1 MAATIKDI
9 SLKAGVSH
17 STVSRA
23 LNNTGRMSEDTRH
36 KILKIAEEMN
46 YVPNYSARSLVTDKS
61 YNIGVFSIKE
71 KVISSTFYEIIEGIQ
86 DVVGFNYN
94 LVFKKLE
101 SEDELIEILK
111 YRKYDGIIFISIMN
125 NDIKLVNRIS
135 KENVP
140 FIVINRKMEDDKF
153 YNVVAEDFLGAFRA
167 TEHLIKLG
175 HKSIAHVEGPEENIV
190 TTERKNGYL
199 SAMKKYGIPV
209 NNQYIVRSNG
219 LPEGGYIATCNLLS
233 LDKQPTAV
241 FAYSDPVAIGVVKAV
256 WKVGYTIPKDIAVV
270 GFDNMVSSQYLVP
283 SLTSIDKPRADMGIQ
298 AAKMLLRVLNHEEL
312 ESRLIT
318 IGTRL
323 IIRESCGALT
333 TNFI

>member
-9 SLKAGVSH
+9 SQKAGVSH

-23 LNNTGRMSEDTRH
+23 LNNTGRMSNDTRC

-71 KVISSTFYEIIEGIQ
+71 KIISSTFYEILEGIQ
-86 DVVGFNYN
+86 DVVGLFYN

-101 SEDELIEILK
+101 SEDELNEILK
-111 YRKYDGIIFISIMN
+111 YKKYDGIIFISIIN
-125 NDIKLVNRIS
+125 NDIKYINKIA
-135 KENVP
+135 KEKVP
-140 FIVINRKMEDDKF
+140 FIIINRKMENDKF
-153 YNVVAEDFLGAFRA
+153 FDVVAEDFLGAFRA

-175 HKSIAHVEGPEENIV
+175 HKDIAYVEGPQENIV
-190 TTERKNGYL
+190 STERKNGYL
-199 SAMKKYGIPV
+199 SALEKYDVPLKS
-209 NNQYIVRSNG
+209 QYIVRSNG
-219 LPEGGYIATCNLLS
+219 LPEGGFTATCHLLN
-233 LDKQPTAV
+233 LDKRPTAV
-241 FAYSDPVAIGVVKAV
+241 FAYSDPVAVGVMKAV
-256 WKVGYTIPKDIAVV
+256 WKEGYSIPKDIAVV

-283 SLTSIDKPRADMGIQ
+283 SLTSIDKPRADMGRN
-298 AAKMLLRVLNHEEL
+298 AAKMLLQILNN
-312 ESRLIT
+312 ESPASKVVT

-323 IIRESCGALT
+323 IIRESCGALN

>member
-1 MAATIKDI
+1 MATTIKDI

-23 LNNTGRMSEDTRH
+23 LNNTGRMSEETRLN
-36 KILKIAEEMN
+36 ILKLADKMN

-71 KVISSTFYEIIEGIQ
+71 KVISSTFYEVLEGIQ
-86 DVVGFNYN
+86 DVVGLHFN

-101 SEDELIEILK
+101 SEDELNEILK
-111 YRKYDGIIFISIMN
+111 YKKYGGIIFVSIIN
-125 NDIKLVNRIS
+125 NDIKYINRIS
-135 KENVP
+135 KEKVP
-140 FIVINRKMEDDKF
+140 FVVINRKMENDKF
-153 YNVVAEDFLGAFRA
+153 FDVVAEDFLGAFKA

-175 HKSIAHVEGPEENIV
+175 HKDIAYVEGPPENIV

-199 SAMKKYGIPV
+199 SALEKYDIPLK
-209 NNQYIVRSNG
+209 NQFIMRSNG
-219 LPEGGYIATCNLLS
+219 LPEGGFTAACNLLN

-241 FAYSDPVAIGVVKAV
+241 FAYSDPVAVGIMKAV
-256 WKVGYTIPKDIAVV
+256 WKEGYTIPGDIAVV

-283 SLTSIDKPRADMGIQ
+283 SLTSIDKPRADMGRN
-298 AAKMLLRVLNHEEL
+298 AAKMLLQILNHENPA
-312 ESRLIT
+312 SRVIA